1 METISVRTARGNDR
15 KRRDRAAAPEAA
27 AMNGRGNNRR
37 GEAGFTLIEIV
48 VAMTLMV
55 GVLAALASVTAQW
68 LPNWNRGFAHVQRAE
83 LLARGLERLVADLSA
98 AELVSANGKTRQPL
112 FDGGE
117 LSVRFVRP
125 AIGPNTRPG
134 LEFVSI
140 AMTAGKA
147 GRGAGAHARAFHAAA
162 AQRRYRRRD
171 EFFRSG
177 RADAAVLSRGLR
189 LCRGR
194 PHLAQHLAQRR
205 TSCRRRC
212 ASPCST
218 PRPKRGWRS
227 RPRRSCMSAR
237 LPNAWA
243 PNRCAIA
250 SIPPKGLK
258 GDGL

>member
-1 METISVRTARGNDR
+1 
-15 KRRDRAAAPEAA
+15 
-27 AMNGRGNNRR
+27 MNGRGNNRR

-140 AMTAGKA
+140 AMTAGKEGAALVRMRAPFTLLPRNA
-147 GRGAGAHARAFHAAA
+147 GIADVTNFSDPVVLMRQSYRVVFAYAGADHIWRNTWRNADELPAAV
-162 AQRRYRRRD
+162 RVTVL
-171 EFFRSG
+171 
-177 RADAAVLSRGLR
+177 DAATETR
-189 LCRGR
+189 L
-194 PHLAQHLAQRR
+194 AV
-205 TSCRRRC
+205 
-212 ASPCST
+212 ST
-218 PRPKRGWRS
+218 AAIVHV
-227 RPRRSCMSAR
+227 SAPAECVSAKSVR
-237 LPNAWA
+237 D
-243 PNRCAIA
+243 CIY
-250 SIPPKGLK
+250 PPKGMK
-258 GDGL
+258 GDAL

>member
-1 METISVRTARGNDR
+1 
-15 KRRDRAAAPEAA
+15 
-27 AMNGRGNNRR
+27 MNGRGNNRR

-140 AMTAGKA
+140 AMTAGKEGAALVRMRAPFTLLPRNA
-147 GRGAGAHARAFHAAA
+147 GIADVTNFSDPVVLMRQSYRVVFAYAGPDRIWRNTWRNADELPAAV
-162 AQRRYRRRD
+162 RVTVL
-171 EFFRSG
+171 
-177 RADAAVLSRGLR
+177 DAATETR
-189 LCRGR
+189 L
-194 PHLAQHLAQRR
+194 AV
-205 TSCRRRC
+205 
-212 ASPCST
+212 ST
-218 PRPKRGWRS
+218 AAIVHV
-227 RPRRSCMSAR
+227 SAPAECVSAKSVR
-237 LPNAWA
+237 D
-243 PNRCAIA
+243 CIY
-250 SIPPKGLK
+250 PPKGMK
-258 GDGL
+258 GDAL

>member
-1 METISVRTARGNDR
+1 METISVRTARGTTESIATVR
-15 KRRDRAAAPEAA
+15 LRPEAA

-140 AMTAGKA
+140 AMTAGKEGAALVRMRAPFTLLPRNA
-147 GRGAGAHARAFHAAA
+147 GIADVTNFSDPVVLMRQSYRVVFAYAGADHIWRNTWRNADELPAAV
-162 AQRRYRRRD
+162 RVTVL
-171 EFFRSG
+171 
-177 RADAAVLSRGLR
+177 DAATETR
-189 LCRGR
+189 L
-194 PHLAQHLAQRR
+194 AV
-205 TSCRRRC
+205 
-212 ASPCST
+212 ST
-218 PRPKRGWRS
+218 AAIVHV
-227 RPRRSCMSAR
+227 SAPAECVSAKSVR
-237 LPNAWA
+237 D
-243 PNRCAIA
+243 CIY
-250 SIPPKGLK
+250 PPKGLK

>member
-1 METISVRTARGNDR
+1 M
-15 KRRDRAAAPEAA
+15 K
-27 AMNGRGNNRR
+27 GRGNTRR

-140 AMTAGKA
+140 AMTAGKEGAALVRMRAPFTLLPRNA
-147 GRGAGAHARAFHAAA
+147 GIADVTNFSDPVVLMRQSYRVVFAYAGADHIWRNTWRNADELPAAV
-162 AQRRYRRRD
+162 RVTVL
-171 EFFRSG
+171 
-177 RADAAVLSRGLR
+177 DAATETR
-189 LCRGR
+189 L
-194 PHLAQHLAQRR
+194 AV
-205 TSCRRRC
+205 
-212 ASPCST
+212 ST
-218 PRPKRGWRS
+218 AAIVHV
-227 RPRRSCMSAR
+227 SAPAECVSAKSVR
-237 LPNAWA
+237 D
-243 PNRCAIA
+243 CIY
-250 SIPPKGLK
+250 PPKGMK
-258 GDGL
+258 GDAL

>member
-1 METISVRTARGNDR
+1 
-15 KRRDRAAAPEAA
+15 
-27 AMNGRGNNRR
+27 MNGRRKNRQ

-112 FDGGE
+112 FEGGE

-140 AMTAGKA
+140 AMTAGKEGAALVRTRAPFTLLPRNA
-147 GRGAGAHARAFHAAA
+147 GIADVTNFSDPVVLMRQFYRVVFAYAGADHIWRNTWRNADELPAAV
-162 AQRRYRRRD
+162 RVTVL
-171 EFFRSG
+171 
-177 RADAAVLSRGLR
+177 DAATETR
-189 LCRGR
+189 L
-194 PHLAQHLAQRR
+194 AV
-205 TSCRRRC
+205 
-212 ASPCST
+212 ST
-218 PRPKRGWRS
+218 AAIVHV
-227 RPRRSCMSAR
+227 SAPAECVSAKSVR
-237 LPNAWA
+237 D
-243 PNRCAIA
+243 CIY
-250 SIPPKGLK
+250 PPKGLK
-258 GDGL
+258 GDAL

>member
-1 METISVRTARGNDR
+1 
-15 KRRDRAAAPEAA
+15 
-27 AMNGRGNNRR
+27 MNGRGNNRR

-147 GRGAGAHARAFHAAA
+147 GAALVRTRAPFTLLPRNAGIADVTNFSDPVVLMRQSYRVVFAYAGGDHIWRNTWRNADELPAAV
-162 AQRRYRRRD
+162 RVTVL
-171 EFFRSG
+171 
-177 RADAAVLSRGLR
+177 DAATETR
-189 LCRGR
+189 L
-194 PHLAQHLAQRR
+194 AV
-205 TSCRRRC
+205 
-212 ASPCST
+212 ST
-218 PRPKRGWRS
+218 AAIVHV
-227 RPRRSCMSAR
+227 SAPAECVGAKSVR
-237 LPNAWA
+237 D
-243 PNRCAIA
+243 CIY
-250 SIPPKGLK
+250 PPKGMK
-258 GDGL
+258 GDAL

>member
-1 METISVRTARGNDR
+1 
-15 KRRDRAAAPEAA
+15 
-27 AMNGRGNNRR
+27 MNGRGNNRR

-140 AMTAGKA
+140 AMTAGKEGAALVRMRAPFTLLPRNA
-147 GRGAGAHARAFHAAA
+147 GIADVTNFSDPVVLMRQSYRVVFAYAGADHIWHNTWRNADELPAAV
-162 AQRRYRRRD
+162 RVTVL
-171 EFFRSG
+171 
-177 RADAAVLSRGLR
+177 DAATETR
-189 LCRGR
+189 L
-194 PHLAQHLAQRR
+194 AV
-205 TSCRRRC
+205 
-212 ASPCST
+212 ST
-218 PRPKRGWRS
+218 AAIVHV
-227 RPRRSCMSAR
+227 SAPAECVSAKSVR
-237 LPNAWA
+237 D
-243 PNRCAIA
+243 CIY
-250 SIPPKGLK
+250 PPKGLK
-258 GDGL
+258 GDAL

>member
-1 METISVRTARGNDR
+1 M
-15 KRRDRAAAPEAA
+15 K
-27 AMNGRGNNRR
+27 GRGNTRR

-140 AMTAGKA
+140 AMTAGKEGAALVRMRAPFTLLPRNA
-147 GRGAGAHARAFHAAA
+147 GIADVTNFSDPVVLMRQSYRVVFAYAGADHIWHNTWRNADELPAAV
-162 AQRRYRRRD
+162 RVTVL
-171 EFFRSG
+171 
-177 RADAAVLSRGLR
+177 DAATETR
-189 LCRGR
+189 L
-194 PHLAQHLAQRR
+194 AV
-205 TSCRRRC
+205 
-212 ASPCST
+212 ST
-218 PRPKRGWRS
+218 AAIVHV
-227 RPRRSCMSAR
+227 SAPAECVSAKSVR
-237 LPNAWA
+237 D
-243 PNRCAIA
+243 CIY
-250 SIPPKGLK
+250 PPKGLK

>member
-1 METISVRTARGNDR
+1 
-15 KRRDRAAAPEAA
+15 
-27 AMNGRGNNRR
+27 MNGRRKNRH

-140 AMTAGKA
+140 AMTAGKEGAALVRMRAPFTLLPRNA
-147 GRGAGAHARAFHAAA
+147 GIADVTNFSDPVVLMRQSYRVVFAYAGADHIWRNTWRNADELPAAV
-162 AQRRYRRRD
+162 RVTVL
-171 EFFRSG
+171 
-177 RADAAVLSRGLR
+177 DAATETR
-189 LCRGR
+189 L
-194 PHLAQHLAQRR
+194 AV
-205 TSCRRRC
+205 
-212 ASPCST
+212 ST
-218 PRPKRGWRS
+218 AAIVHV
-227 RPRRSCMSAR
+227 SAPAECVSAKSVR
-237 LPNAWA
+237 D
-243 PNRCAIA
+243 CIY
-250 SIPPKGLK
+250 PPKGLK

>member
-1 METISVRTARGNDR
+1 
-15 KRRDRAAAPEAA
+15 
-27 AMNGRGNNRR
+27 MNGRGNNRR

-147 GRGAGAHARAFHAAA
+147 GAALVRTRAPFTLLPRNAGIADVTNFSDPVVLMRQSYRVVFAYAGADHIWRNTWRNADELPAAV
-162 AQRRYRRRD
+162 RVTVL
-171 EFFRSG
+171 
-177 RADAAVLSRGLR
+177 DAATETR
-189 LCRGR
+189 L
-194 PHLAQHLAQRR
+194 AV
-205 TSCRRRC
+205 
-212 ASPCST
+212 ST
-218 PRPKRGWRS
+218 AAIVHV
-227 RPRRSCMSAR
+227 SAPAECVSAKSVR
-237 LPNAWA
+237 D
-243 PNRCAIA
+243 CIY
-250 SIPPKGLK
+250 PPKGMK
-258 GDGL
+258 GDAL

>member
-1 METISVRTARGNDR
+1 
-15 KRRDRAAAPEAA
+15 
-27 AMNGRGNNRR
+27 MNGRVNNRR

-140 AMTAGKA
+140 AMTAGKEGAALVRMRAPFTLLPRNA
-147 GRGAGAHARAFHAAA
+147 GIADVTNFSDPVVLMRQSYRVVFAYAGADHIWRNTWRNADELPAAV
-162 AQRRYRRRD
+162 RVTVL
-171 EFFRSG
+171 
-177 RADAAVLSRGLR
+177 DAATETR
-189 LCRGR
+189 L
-194 PHLAQHLAQRR
+194 AV
-205 TSCRRRC
+205 
-212 ASPCST
+212 ST
-218 PRPKRGWRS
+218 AAIVHV
-227 RPRRSCMSAR
+227 SAPAECVSAKSVR
-237 LPNAWA
+237 D
-243 PNRCAIA
+243 CIY
-250 SIPPKGLK
+250 PPKGMK
-258 GDGL
+258 GDAL

>member
-1 METISVRTARGNDR
+1 M
-15 KRRDRAAAPEAA
+15 K
-27 AMNGRGNNRR
+27 GRGNTRR

-140 AMTAGKA
+140 AMTAGKEGAALVRMRAPFTLLPRNA
-147 GRGAGAHARAFHAAA
+147 GIADVTNFSDPVVLMRQSYRVVFAYAGADHIWRNTWRNADELPAAV
-162 AQRRYRRRD
+162 RVTVL
-171 EFFRSG
+171 
-177 RADAAVLSRGLR
+177 DAATETR
-189 LCRGR
+189 L
-194 PHLAQHLAQRR
+194 AV
-205 TSCRRRC
+205 
-212 ASPCST
+212 ST
-218 PRPKRGWRS
+218 AAIVHV
-227 RPRRSCMSAR
+227 SAPAECVSAKSVR
-237 LPNAWA
+237 D
-243 PNRCAIA
+243 CIY
-250 SIPPKGLK
+250 PPKGLK

>member
-1 METISVRTARGNDR
+1 
-15 KRRDRAAAPEAA
+15 
-27 AMNGRGNNRR
+27 MNGRGNNRR

-147 GRGAGAHARAFHAAA
+147 GAALVRTRAPFTLLPRNAGIADVTNFSDPVVLMRQSYRVVFAYAGPDRIWRNTWRNADELPAAV
-162 AQRRYRRRD
+162 RVTVL
-171 EFFRSG
+171 
-177 RADAAVLSRGLR
+177 DAATETR
-189 LCRGR
+189 L
-194 PHLAQHLAQRR
+194 AV
-205 TSCRRRC
+205 
-212 ASPCST
+212 ST
-218 PRPKRGWRS
+218 AAIVHV
-227 RPRRSCMSAR
+227 SAPAECVGANSVR
-237 LPNAWA
+237 D
-243 PNRCAIA
+243 CIY
-250 SIPPKGLK
+250 PPKGMK
-258 GDGL
+258 GDAL

>member
-1 METISVRTARGNDR
+1 
-15 KRRDRAAAPEAA
+15 
-27 AMNGRGNNRR
+27 MNGRGNNRR

-140 AMTAGKA
+140 AMTAGKEGAELVRMRAPFTLLPRNA
-147 GRGAGAHARAFHAAA
+147 GIADVTNFSDPVVLMRQSYRVVFAYAGADHIWRNTWRNADELPAAV
-162 AQRRYRRRD
+162 RVTVL
-171 EFFRSG
+171 
-177 RADAAVLSRGLR
+177 DAATETR
-189 LCRGR
+189 L
-194 PHLAQHLAQRR
+194 AV
-205 TSCRRRC
+205 
-212 ASPCST
+212 ST
-218 PRPKRGWRS
+218 AAIVHV
-227 RPRRSCMSAR
+227 SAPAECVSAKSVR
-237 LPNAWA
+237 D
-243 PNRCAIA
+243 CIY
-250 SIPPKGLK
+250 PPKGLK

>member
-1 METISVRTARGNDR
+1 
-15 KRRDRAAAPEAA
+15 
-27 AMNGRGNNRR
+27 MNGRGNNRR

-147 GRGAGAHARAFHAAA
+147 GAALVRTRAPFTLLPRNAGIADVTNFSNPVVLMRQSYRVVFAYAGPDRIWRNTWRKADELPAAV
-162 AQRRYRRRD
+162 RVTVL
-171 EFFRSG
+171 
-177 RADAAVLSRGLR
+177 DAATETR
-189 LCRGR
+189 L
-194 PHLAQHLAQRR
+194 AV
-205 TSCRRRC
+205 
-212 ASPCST
+212 ST
-218 PRPKRGWRS
+218 AAIVHV
-227 RPRRSCMSAR
+227 SAPAECVSAKSVR
-237 LPNAWA
+237 D
-243 PNRCAIA
+243 CIY
-250 SIPPKGLK
+250 PPKGLK

>member
-1 METISVRTARGNDR
+1 
-15 KRRDRAAAPEAA
+15 
-27 AMNGRGNNRR
+27 MNGLGNNRR

-140 AMTAGKA
+140 AMTAGKEGAALVRTRAPFTLLPRNA
-147 GRGAGAHARAFHAAA
+147 GIADVTNFSDPVVLMRQSYRVVFAYAGPDRIWRNTWRNADELPAAV
-162 AQRRYRRRD
+162 RVTVL
-171 EFFRSG
+171 
-177 RADAAVLSRGLR
+177 DAATETR
-189 LCRGR
+189 L
-194 PHLAQHLAQRR
+194 AV
-205 TSCRRRC
+205 
-212 ASPCST
+212 ST
-218 PRPKRGWRS
+218 AAIVHV
-227 RPRRSCMSAR
+227 SAPAECVGAKSVR
-237 LPNAWA
+237 D
-243 PNRCAIA
+243 CIY
-250 SIPPKGLK
+250 PPKGMK
-258 GDGL
+258 GDAL

>member
-1 METISVRTARGNDR
+1 V
-15 KRRDRAAAPEAA
+15 
-27 AMNGRGNNRR
+27 NGRRKNRH

-140 AMTAGKA
+140 AMTAGKEGAALVRMRAPFTLLPRNA
-147 GRGAGAHARAFHAAA
+147 GIADVTNFSDPVVLMRQSYRVVFAYAGADHIWRNTWRNADELPAAV
-162 AQRRYRRRD
+162 RVTVL
-171 EFFRSG
+171 
-177 RADAAVLSRGLR
+177 DAATETR
-189 LCRGR
+189 L
-194 PHLAQHLAQRR
+194 AV
-205 TSCRRRC
+205 
-212 ASPCST
+212 ST
-218 PRPKRGWRS
+218 AAIVHV
-227 RPRRSCMSAR
+227 SAPAECVSAKSVR
-237 LPNAWA
+237 D
-243 PNRCAIA
+243 CIY
-250 SIPPKGLK
+250 PPKGLK

>member
-1 METISVRTARGNDR
+1 
-15 KRRDRAAAPEAA
+15 
-27 AMNGRGNNRR
+27 MNGRGNNRR

-147 GRGAGAHARAFHAAA
+147 GAALVRTRAPFTLLPRNAGIADVTNFSDPVVLMRQSYRVVFAYAGADHIWHNTWRNADELPAAV
-162 AQRRYRRRD
+162 RVTVL
-171 EFFRSG
+171 
-177 RADAAVLSRGLR
+177 DAATETR
-189 LCRGR
+189 L
-194 PHLAQHLAQRR
+194 AV
-205 TSCRRRC
+205 
-212 ASPCST
+212 ST
-218 PRPKRGWRS
+218 AAIVHV
-227 RPRRSCMSAR
+227 SAPAECVSAKSVR
-237 LPNAWA
+237 D
-243 PNRCAIA
+243 CIY
-250 SIPPKGLK
+250 PPKGLK

>member
-1 METISVRTARGNDR
+1 
-15 KRRDRAAAPEAA
+15 
-27 AMNGRGNNRR
+27 MNGRGNNRR

-140 AMTAGKA
+140 AMTAGKEGAALVRMRAPFTLLPRNA
-147 GRGAGAHARAFHAAA
+147 GIADVTNFSDPVVLMRQSYRVVFAYAGADHIWRNTWRNADELPAAV
-162 AQRRYRRRD
+162 RVTVL
-171 EFFRSG
+171 
-177 RADAAVLSRGLR
+177 DAATETR
-189 LCRGR
+189 L
-194 PHLAQHLAQRR
+194 AV
-205 TSCRRRC
+205 
-212 ASPCST
+212 ST
-218 PRPKRGWRS
+218 AAIVHV
-227 RPRRSCMSAR
+227 SAPAECVSAKSVR
-237 LPNAWA
+237 D
-243 PNRCAIA
+243 CIY
-250 SIPPKGLK
+250 PPKGLK
-258 GDGL
+258 GDAL